1 MHWGIGGILTAIE
14 KQYMQCCPYGAE
26 RLKKLSYKT
35 ARTTMCVAM
44 TAGMGVFFWNLYVE
58 HRVSSYCVMSII
70 LAVYVTCIEVPEW
83 YIRRVEERLYR
94 SMLSYF
100 AAVKHLYLSYKN
112 IPNAIHD
119 AAEEA
124 EEEMRLHAAVF
135 YDILIGNERR
145 ERVRSYVASETNRR
159 YLKMFLVQAYE
170 TSEKGDMRTFYSESL
185 FSENIEYLRME
196 VMQEIYRRRRRAHE
210 LSGYTF
216 VTLAPIFMM
225 SVLRKW
231 GISFTADLESF
242 YAGAGNSIV
251 LLCFIATL
259 AVYTAINRAKEVGF
273 QKREV
278 RSLAEYLAEKRQ
290 IYQFLKKMEQMAGN
304 RLDWLKKLLMQS
316 GMHASL
322 EGILMRMGSNALLV
336 LIAILLFFGN
346 LHIREYGRILHEAS
360 PVEQVVPTASGQMKK
375 ALGEYML
382 ALVRQYKNRNI
393 PTEDEIAT
401 ELRKLIYLPNK
412 AAEKA
417 ISEEI
422 LQKLRK
428 LQQVHIKWYEILLCM
443 FCAFGGAMLPVAELE
458 YRKRLIHAGAVEE
471 IKQFQSVIWLER
483 RLEGL
488 TIVRLLED
496 METFAVVFQ
505 PVIRECINSYSSG
518 PRQALQKMKAMGNML
533 HESFSDLADGFLA
546 VEEVGMKEAFAEVE
560 NNRSMLEKM
569 SQLEADIQMEKKK
582 DSTDLLSR
590 IPMFLTVGAYFILP
604 FLWISFAGVG
614 EVFLML
620 EELQRQ
626 NGK

>member
-1 MHWGIGGILTAIE
+1 MCWGIGGLLGAIE
-14 KQYMQCCPYGAE
+14 KQYMRCCPYGTE
-26 RLKKLSYKT
+26 RLRKLSYKT
-35 ARTTMCVAM
+35 AWATVCVAVA
-44 TAGMGVFFWNLYVE
+44 AGMGVFFWNLYVE
-58 HRVSSYCVMSII
+58 HRVSSYCFMSIA
-70 LAVYVTCIEVPEW
+70 LAVYVVCIEVPEW
-83 YIRRVEERLYR
+83 YIRRVEERLYH
-94 SMLSYF
+94 SMLKYF
-100 AAVKHLYLSYKN
+100 ATVKHLYLSYKN

-119 AAEEA
+119 AAEETG
-124 EEEMRLHAAVF
+124 EEMRLHAAFF

-145 ERVRSYVASETNRR
+145 ERVRSYVASETNHR

-170 TSEKGDMRTFYSESL
+170 ASEQGDMRTLYSESL

-216 VTLAPIFMM
+216 VTLTPVFMM

-231 GISFTADLESF
+231 GTDFTAELESF

-259 AVYTAINRAKEVGF
+259 AVYIAINRAKEVGF
-273 QKREV
+273 QKKEQ
-278 RSLAEYLAEKRQ
+278 RSLAEYFAERRQ
-290 IYQFLKKMEQMAGN
+290 IYQFLKRMEQMAGK
-304 RLDWLKKLLMQS
+304 RLNWLKKLLMQS
-316 GMHASL
+316 GMHISL
-322 EGILMRMGSNALLV
+322 EGILVRTVGNALLV
-336 LIAILLFFGN
+336 SMIVVLFFNN
-346 LHIREYGRILHEAS
+346 LHIREYGRILHEAKQ
-360 PVEQVVPTASGQMKK
+360 VERIVPTASEQMKK
-375 ALGEYML
+375 ALERHML
-382 ALVRQYKNRNI
+382 ALIKQYENRNI
-393 PTEDEIAT
+393 PTEDEIAI

-422 LQKLRK
+422 LQRLIK
-428 LQQVHIKWYEILLCM
+428 LQQIHIKWYEILLCI
-443 FCAFGGAMLPVAELE
+443 FCAFLGAVLPIAELV
-458 YRKRLIHAGAVEE
+458 YRKGLIYAGAVEE

-496 METFAVVFQ
+496 IEIFSVVFH
-505 PVIRECINSYSSG
+505 PIIRECINSYSSG
-518 PRQALQKMKAMGNML
+518 PREALQKMKIMGSML

-569 SQLEADIQMEKKK
+569 SQLEADIQMERKK
-582 DSTDLLSR
+582 DSTDFLSK
-590 IPMFLTVGAYFILP
+590 IPMVLTVGVYFILP
-604 FLWISFAGVG
+604 FLFISFAGVG

-620 EELQRQ
+620 EELQR
-626 NGK
+626 